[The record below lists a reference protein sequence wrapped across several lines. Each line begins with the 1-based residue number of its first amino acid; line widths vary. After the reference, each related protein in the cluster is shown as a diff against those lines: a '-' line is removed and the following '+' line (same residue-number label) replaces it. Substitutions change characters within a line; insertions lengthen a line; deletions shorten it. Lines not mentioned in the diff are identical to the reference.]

1 MMSGAGE
8 VVTPNSFGARAPGRH
23 RCEVRFRPG
32 QHRPF
37 GRFAGGCPLRTLWPV
52 TRTHRIAART
62 EGLTNVGLGLL
73 LAGVLAAD
81 TAVVAARPGGGSWP
95 FELVIGSIVGALTL
109 FRGRSPVLAV
119 TAGLTVGLAADVAAD
134 AARLPSQP
142 GVAATLGLLV
152 LGAAAVRVVAAR
164 RAALVAVAGAAV
176 LVAGRVGVRHEYILP
191 LAFLGLLAW
200 GGALGVGV
208 WLRFVDARHQL
219 AVDAARRDE
228 RLELARELHDVVAH
242 HVAGIVVQAQAARL
256 LAARRPETL
265 EPTLAGIESAGT
277 DALGAMRRVV
287 GLLRDVSDPGDAA
300 GVTHGPEALA
310 GLIARFADHGP
321 PVGLRLPDDG
331 QASSWPPEVA
341 STVYRVVQEALTNVV
356 LHAQEAAEVTVI
368 VESGPS
374 TVTVEV
380 IDNGRADPAAP
391 SWFSRRGGYGLVGM
405 RERVEALGGRLQA
418 GPGPAGGWAVR
429 AEVPLP
435 AGSAR

>member
-1 MMSGAGE
+1 
-8 VVTPNSFGARAPGRH
+8 
-23 RCEVRFRPG
+23 
-32 QHRPF
+32 
-37 GRFAGGCPLRTLWPV
+37 V

-134 AARLPSQP
+134 VARLPSQP

-256 LAARRPETL
+256 VAARRPETL

-277 DALGAMRRVV
+277 DALG
-287 GLLRDVSDPGDAA
+287 
-300 GVTHGPEALA
+300 
-310 GLIARFADHGP
+310 P
-321 PVGLRLPDDG
+321 PVGLRLPDEG
-331 QASSWPPEVA
+331 QASWPPEVA

-356 LHAQEAAEVTVI
+356 LHAPEAAEVTVI
-368 VESGPS
+368 VENGPS
-374 TVTVEV
+374 GVTVEV
-380 IDNGRADPAAP
+380 IDDGRAGPAAP
-391 SWFSRRGGYGLVGM
+391 SWFARGGGYGLVGM
-405 RERVEALGGRLQA
+405 RERVEALGGRLHA
-418 GPGPAGGWAVR
+418 GSGPAGGWVVR
-429 AEVPLP
+429 AEVPVP
-435 AGSAR
+435 AGGNR

>member
-1 MMSGAGE
+1 
-8 VVTPNSFGARAPGRH
+8 
-23 RCEVRFRPG
+23 
-32 QHRPF
+32 
-37 GRFAGGCPLRTLWPV
+37 V

-62 EGLTNVGLGLL
+62 EGLTNVGLGLV
-73 LAGVLAAD
+73 LAGVLGAD

-95 FELVIGSIVGALTL
+95 FELAIGLVVGVLTL
-109 FRGRSPVLAV
+109 LRGRSPVLAV

-134 AARLPSQP
+134 VARLPSQP

-152 LGAAAVRVVAAR
+152 LGAAALRVAAVR
-164 RAALVAVAGAAV
+164 QAAAIAVAGAAV
-176 LVAGRVGVRHEYILP
+176 LVTGRVSVRHEYILP

-256 LAARRPETL
+256 VAARRPETL

-287 GLLRDVSDPGDAA
+287 GLLRDVGDPGDAA

-310 GLIARFADHGP
+310 GLIARFADRGP
-321 PVGLRLPDDG
+321 PVGLRLPDEG
-331 QASSWPPEVA
+331 QASWPPEVA

-356 LHAQEAAEVTVI
+356 LHAPEAAEVTVI
-368 VESGPS
+368 VENGPS
-374 TVTVEV
+374 GVTVEV
-380 IDNGRADPAAP
+380 IDDGRAGPAAP
-391 SWFSRRGGYGLVGM
+391 SWFARGGGYGLVGM
-405 RERVEALGGRLQA
+405 RERVEALGGRLHA
-418 GPGPAGGWAVR
+418 GSGPAGGWVVR
-429 AEVPLP
+429 AEVPVP
-435 AGSAR
+435 AGGNR

>member
-1 MMSGAGE
+1 
-8 VVTPNSFGARAPGRH
+8 
-23 RCEVRFRPG
+23 
-32 QHRPF
+32 
-37 GRFAGGCPLRTLWPV
+37 V

-62 EGLTNVGLGLL
+62 EGLTNVGLGLV
-73 LAGVLAAD
+73 LAGVLGAD

-95 FELVIGSIVGALTL
+95 FELAIGLVVGVLTL
-109 FRGRSPVLAV
+109 LRGRSPVLAV

-134 AARLPSQP
+134 VARLPSQP

-152 LGAAAVRVVAAR
+152 LGAAALRVAAVR
-164 RAALVAVAGAAV
+164 QAAAIAVAGAAV
-176 LVAGRVGVRHEYILP
+176 LVTGRVSVRHEYILP

-256 LAARRPETL
+256 VAARRPETL

-287 GLLRDVSDPGDAA
+287 GLLRDVGDPGDAA

-310 GLIARFADHGP
+310 GLIARFADRGP
-321 PVGLRLPDDG
+321 PVGLRLPDEG
-331 QASSWPPEVA
+331 QASWPPEVA

-356 LHAQEAAEVTVI
+356 LHAPEAAEVTVI
-368 VESGPS
+368 VENGPS
-374 TVTVEV
+374 GVTVEV
-380 IDNGRADPAAP
+380 IDDGRAGPAAP
-391 SWFSRRGGYGLVGM
+391 SWLARGGGYGLVGM
-405 RERVEALGGRLQA
+405 RERVEALGGRLHA

-429 AEVPLP
+429 ALVPLP